1 MSILSFFRE
10 TYSQHRSRFT
20 LVTLCLL
27 IASFLELV
35 SLATL
40 IPLIGSLIEN
50 QTFQEGN
57 TLKFLSVLGIE
68 NLSISNLLFII
79 LFFMIARTCL
89 MFVSYF
95 LAGTMSAQIERD
107 IRQKVFHSVM
117 FVKWPFFTKQKAGR
131 LNNILTIE
139 SNKAGLASQHLAKF
153 FVFSVLSFF
162 FLSAAA
168 LISWKAFIISILL
181 SAPLL
186 FIASIVHKKTRQR
199 AIQRVEAS
207 NNCNSQIIETLAQI
221 KQIKASNIE
230 ENTANRFE
238 KTIDNIKRLQ
248 VKDIQYQ
255 SITAVLP
262 DGLTIIVLAGLIG
275 LIYSFNLASVGDLF
289 FFLLIM
295 FRAQRF
301 IGQTQNMQQKL
312 NANLPSY
319 QICKQLIND
328 ANKEK
333 ENLLLAKT
341 FNFNKSISV
350 ENISFGYNKDTL
362 IVDDLSLSLPKNGT
376 IAFVGKSGSGKTTL
390 IDLIMGLL
398 SPHKGC
404 IKIDDALLGHKN
416 MRNWR
421 QMTSYVPQEP
431 ILFNGTI
438 RENILRDISDVTE
451 DGLQDI
457 LDKTLVS
464 EFLNNKEMGLDTP
477 VGDRGIQLSG
487 GQKQRIALARAL
499 IKKPSVLI
507 LDEATSAL
515 DNQSEKEIRDSLQAL
530 HGQQTIMIIAH
541 RLSSVKEADTIYVMD
556 QGKIVESGSFE
567 DLKKQEGLF
576 QSLDLAANS

>member
-1 MSILSFFRE
+1 
-10 TYSQHRSRFT
+10 
-20 LVTLCLL
+20 
-27 IASFLELV
+27 
-35 SLATL
+35 
-40 IPLIGSLIEN
+40 
-50 QTFQEGN
+50 
-57 TLKFLSVLGIE
+57 
-68 NLSISNLLFII
+68 
-79 LFFMIARTCL
+79 
-89 MFVSYF
+89 
-95 LAGTMSAQIERD
+95 MSAQIERD